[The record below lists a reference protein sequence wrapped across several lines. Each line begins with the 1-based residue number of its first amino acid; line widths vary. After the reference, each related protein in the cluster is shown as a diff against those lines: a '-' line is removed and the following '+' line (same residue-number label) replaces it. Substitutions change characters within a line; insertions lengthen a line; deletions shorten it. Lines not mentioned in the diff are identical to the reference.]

1 MCALKIYEMAYSVEQ
16 NLNSTVELLVHVM
29 SSVECSSLHH
39 DYITGLNALCNNAL
53 WVSHACSL
61 LTFGSSVRLRSRL
74 LVKWLLHMLIGCF
87 THTTVFTVLHGMP
100 VRTSREKAVCLS
112 VCLSVRLSV
121 CQTRGLWQNRRK
133 FCPDFYTQWKII
145 YPSVFWEEEWLV
157 GRPLLSE
164 ISGQTDP
171 IGAKMLIL
179 NRYSL
184 DIHSAI
190 TPSKKSL
197 VNTNRK
203 YTMHLLMSLRWTLY
217 VAHKPSNGVLKNPKR
232 PFFI

>member
-61 LTFGSSVRLRSRL
+61 LTFGSSVRLQSRL

-100 VRTSREKAVCLS
+100 VRTSREKAVCLFVCTS
-112 VCLSVRLSV
+112 VCLSVKLVDCDKTEESSA
-121 CQTRGLWQNRRK
+121 QIFIPYEASFSL
-133 FCPDFYTQWKII
+133 
-145 YPSVFWEEEWLV
+145 VFWEEEWLV
-157 GRPLLSE
+157 GDR
-164 ISGQTDP
+164 
-171 IGAKMLIL
+171 AAF
-179 NRYSL
+179 Y
-184 DIHSAI
+184 
-190 TPSKKSL
+190 PS
-197 VNTNRK
+197 T
-203 YTMHLLMSLRWTLY
+203 
-217 VAHKPSNGVLKNPKR
+217 
-232 PFFI
+232 